1 MDLKGYFVAGPGLRS
16 PIKPD
21 YADCHLLLLRVSDYI
36 IYIHV
41 RTQFGV

>member
-21 YADCHLLLLRVSDYI
+21 YADSYLPLLGVAGYI
-36 IYIHV
+36 IYN
-41 RTQFGV
+41 RKNRK